1 MAQRIDNSVARFER
15 VVASLL
21 ASELHA
27 SRRDGFER
35 GERVRWG
42 SDTPVSGGEIGVD
55 SLELIG
61 VATAISDFFGLH
73 QIGIEDRLLVDRT
86 IGGWGKLVVEAIDNG
101 CETLAFRTSGTSGEP
116 KRIEHDLGALRAE
129 ARFFADRFAGVER
142 VVALVPAHHLY
153 GFVHTVL
160 VPEALD
166 VEVVDKEFA
175 LRTGVV
181 RGLRAGDLVVATP
194 FVWEELRTLGIEIP
208 AGVRGVSSGAPIDE
222 QTWRGVL
229 ALGLDELTDVYG
241 STEAGAIGCR
251 TEAGGRFTPV
261 DEEKAR
267 ASAQD
272 ALEWDGDGTFVV
284 TGRADDC
291 VQVGGVN
298 VSRSLVAGTIREH
311 VDVSQCV
318 TGLDGDGADARLCA
332 HVVPVGGVDRAALVD
347 ALRAHARESLPAPAR
362 PAVYVVVDALE
373 TSAMGKP
380 VLPVRRAG

>member
-1 MAQRIDNSVARFER
+1 MTQRDDSRVARFER

-27 SRRDGFER
+27 VRRGGFER

-73 QIGIEDRLLVDRT
+73 AIGIEDRLLVDRT
-86 IGGWGKLVVEAIDNG
+86 IGGWAALVADATENG

-116 KRIEHDLGALRAE
+116 KRIEHRLGSLRAE
-129 ARFFADRFAGVER
+129 ARFFAERFAGVER

-160 VPEALD
+160 VPEALGVGVAD
-166 VEVVDKEFA
+166 REFA

-181 RGLRAGDLVVATP
+181 RGLRGGDLVVATP
-194 FVWEELRTLGIEIP
+194 FVWEELRTLGIGIP
-208 AGVRGVSSGAPIDE
+208 PGVRGVSSGAPIDE
-222 QTWRGVL
+222 ETWRGVL
-229 ALGLDELTDVYG
+229 ALGLDGLTDVYG

-251 TEAGGRFTPV
+251 TEPGGRFTPV

-267 ASAQD
+267 ASDQD
-272 ALEWDGDGTFVV
+272 TLEWDADGAFVV
-284 TGRADDC
+284 AGRADDC

-298 VSRSLVAGTIREH
+298 VSRSLVAGTIRAH
-311 VDVSQCV
+311 PDVSRCV
-318 TGLDGDGADARLCA
+318 TGLEGEGADARLCA
-332 HVVPVGGVDRAALVD
+332 HVVPVGGVDRAALVES
-347 ALRAHARESLPAPAR
+347 LRAYARESLPAPER

-373 TSAMGKP
+373 TGAMGKP
-380 VLPVRRAG
+380 VLPARRAG